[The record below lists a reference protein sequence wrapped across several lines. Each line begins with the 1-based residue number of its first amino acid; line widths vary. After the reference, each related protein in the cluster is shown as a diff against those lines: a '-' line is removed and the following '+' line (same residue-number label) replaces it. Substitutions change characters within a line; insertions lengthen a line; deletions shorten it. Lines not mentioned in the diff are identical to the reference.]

1 RWIMREVSWEEDSA
15 LGSSTEGSSGS
26 VADLM
31 TGGPYPCISPPEVP
45 PFSVVNEMLSHPGGG
60 GMNGGR
66 RWEPFTISSS
76 DYSELAGDLVS
87 DHGFVSTPV
96 PRWVVTR
103 NDWHIWIMEQ
113 RRGVPSDPHR
123 TIQQQADDAVAAYEL
138 ARRDPTTPPVVL
150 ASRFLEA
157 QRKKDDALHFVDP
170 WITAAGFTKYRRLM
184 RWLFDG
190 QNRVKAAEMAR
201 DPDLAAQIRVEL
213 EGARSRCRPT
223 RSDEA
228 WPPEWND
235 WPDYPPEEPG
245 RP

>member
-1 RWIMREVSWEEDSA
+1 MAGADGSPSRSRRVTTASLLGTWSLIMASSLLPYPA
-15 LGSSTEGSSGS
+15 GSSHAMTGISGS
-26 VADLM
+26 WNR
-31 TGGPYPCISPPEVP
+31 GEECRQIRIGQ
-45 PFSVVNEMLSHPGGG
+45 FSNKPTTLWRH
-60 GMNGGR
+60 MN
-66 RWEPFTISSS
+66 W
-76 DYSELAGDLVS
+76 
-87 DHGFVSTPV
+87 
-96 PRWVVTR
+96 
-103 NDWHIWIMEQ
+103 Q
-113 RRGVPSDPHR
+113 
-123 TIQQQADDAVAAYEL
+123 
-138 ARRDPTTPPVVL
+138 RRDPTTPPVVL